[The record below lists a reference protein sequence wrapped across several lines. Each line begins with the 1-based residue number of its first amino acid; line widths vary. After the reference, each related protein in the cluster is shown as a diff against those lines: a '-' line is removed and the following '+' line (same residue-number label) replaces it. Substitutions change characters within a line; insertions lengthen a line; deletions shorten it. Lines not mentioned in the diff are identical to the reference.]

1 MSEITEIKAILE
13 EKLRVL
19 TARTRNI
26 DDDLSEPPDNDWSE
40 NAVESE
46 NDEVL
51 ERVGGMALDEMRKIK
66 QALAKID
73 SGTYGVCERCDKK
86 IAPQRLKALPYA
98 TTCIKC

>member
-51 ERVGGMALDEMRKIK
+51 ERVGGMALDEIRKIK